1 MILRSYLWQV
11 IWMTEINS
19 VFDRWLKGL
28 GDGKRLSL
36 GRVSNLWWLLIM
48 LGGGVALLIL
58 TGSFVNP
65 SASNTTHSEPPK
77 ETVQNDDSLT
87 KAEKELE
94 LRLERILG
102 AVEGAG
108 SVKVTVTLSS
118 GEENVFAQNLNKQN
132 RVIEE
137 KDQAGGN
144 RKTTEISE
152 QGSLVF
158 AETLNGGKNDPVIV
172 KTKSPEVAGV
182 LVLAEGAKDPELR
195 ETLAQAVETL
205 LNIPSYKVTVL
216 AKESR

>member
-1 MILRSYLWQV
+1 
-11 IWMTEINS
+11 MTEIKS
-19 VFDRWLKGL
+19 MFDRWLKGL
-28 GDGKRLSL
+28 GDGKGLSL
-36 GRVSNLWWLLIM
+36 GRVSNLWWLLIL

-65 SASNTTHSEPPK
+65 SASTTIHSEPPK

-102 AVEGAG
+102 SVEGAG

-118 GEENVFAQNLNKQN
+118 GEESIFAQNLNKQN

-137 KDQAGGN
+137 NDQAGGN

-195 ETLAQAVETL
+195 ETLARAVETL